1 MKGDLKQENGG
12 DGQKTTQAECLGCG
26 MKLSDTGVGVSYV
39 AWKIAGRECFAG
51 SVLPGAGE
59 SIICVDEFEVDAG
72 GEGGKVGAVTEH
84 EAHTRH
90 LCSIKR

>member
-1 MKGDLKQENGG
+1 MGR

-51 SVLPGAGE
+51 CVLPGAGE
-59 SIICVDEFEVDAG
+59 GIICADEFEADAG
-72 GEGGKVGAVTEH
+72 GEGGKPAAAFEH
-84 EAHTRH
+84 AAHICYV
-90 LCSIKR
+90 CSIK